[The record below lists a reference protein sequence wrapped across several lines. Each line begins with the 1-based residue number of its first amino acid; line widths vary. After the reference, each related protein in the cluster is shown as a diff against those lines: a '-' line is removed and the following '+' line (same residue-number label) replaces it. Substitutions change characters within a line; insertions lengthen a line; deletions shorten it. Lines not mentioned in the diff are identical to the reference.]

1 MGNKQIT
8 PPTEEEK
15 EIVKSKNL
23 NNEQKHNLFMD
34 LNHLLREL
42 KK

>member
-1 MGNKQIT
+1 MNKKSQAYNIL
-8 PPTEEEK
+8 EK

-42 KK
+42 QK

>member
-1 MGNKQIT
+1 MNKKLQAYNIL
-8 PPTEEEK
+8 EK

-42 KK
+42 QK